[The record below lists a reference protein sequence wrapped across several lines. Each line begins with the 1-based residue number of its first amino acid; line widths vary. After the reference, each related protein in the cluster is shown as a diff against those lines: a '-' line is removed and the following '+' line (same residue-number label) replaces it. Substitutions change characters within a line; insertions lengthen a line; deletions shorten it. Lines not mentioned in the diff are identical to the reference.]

1 MAYFGFFCTTSSSST
16 AGREARI
23 QTGALP
29 AVGWSSL
36 GVPSMGTVLM
46 GFKSLGCKPEIMKM
60 NTKIPAE
67 VKEVRVIGALKEDD
81 AKPACR

>member
-1 MAYFGFFCTTSSSST
+1 
-16 AGREARI
+16 
-23 QTGALP
+23 
-29 AVGWSSL
+29 
-36 GVPSMGTVLM
+36 MGTVRM

-81 AKPACR
+81 AKPACL